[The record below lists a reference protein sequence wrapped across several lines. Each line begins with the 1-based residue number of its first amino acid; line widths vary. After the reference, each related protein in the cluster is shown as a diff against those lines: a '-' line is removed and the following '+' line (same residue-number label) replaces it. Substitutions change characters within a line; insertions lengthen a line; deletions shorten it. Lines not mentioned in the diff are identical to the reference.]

1 MGRVVT
7 ACRPAG
13 ASGPS
18 ANCPARGRTGGGRPV
33 QGQRCTSAPWPRSSR
48 GREDHRRAR
57 RLGHSPPRGGGG
69 RTCRPRTQ
77 RAPCSVS
84 GGPASPSRLLCASRH
99 CPHFADGVAEALR
112 GFLGGSVSPQKLHD
126 VLTLEPRD
134 GQTPEELVG
143 LRRGLLDGPASRL
156 TTVLAG
162 RRRGQTPEGVC
173 AAGRPGEEAATGGRL
188 QAEERARRS
197 RVQPAARP
205 PGRGGDPACSVSHQ
219 PLVQPALRHRRGRP
233 GCSGQRWR
241 WPPTR
246 HGSLHGCS
254 PGPGPPEAPARKRGP
269 AW

>member
-33 QGQRCTSAPWPRSSR
+33 QGQRRTSAPWPRSSR

-57 RLGHSPPRGGGG
+57 RLGRSPPRGGGG
-69 RTCRPRTQ
+69 RACWPRTQ

-156 TTVLAG
+156 TTVC
-162 RRRGQTPEGVC
+162 RKE
-173 AAGRPGEEAATGGRL
+173 TGPDTRGRL
-188 QAEERARRS
+188 CSRTAR
-197 RVQPAARP
+197 
-205 PGRGGDPACSVSHQ
+205 
-219 PLVQPALRHRRGRP
+219 
-233 GCSGQRWR
+233 
-241 WPPTR
+241 
-246 HGSLHGCS
+246 
-254 PGPGPPEAPARKRGP
+254 
-269 AW
+269 

>member
-18 ANCPARGRTGGGRPV
+18 ANRPARGRTGGGRPA
-33 QGQRCTSAPWPRSSR
+33 QGQRRASAPWPRSSR
-48 GREDHRRAR
+48 GRGDHRRAR
-57 RLGHSPPRGGGG
+57 RLGRSPPRGGGG
-69 RTCRPRTQ
+69 ERAGRERSASPARSPAAPPRPRD
-77 RAPCSVS
+77 RSA
-84 GGPASPSRLLCASRH
+84 H
-99 CPHFADGVAEALR
+99 CGTVPHFADGVAEALR
-112 GFLGGSVSPQKLHD
+112 GFWGGSVSPQKLHD

-173 AAGRPGEEAATGGRL
+173 AAGRPGDEAATGGHL

-197 RVQPAARP
+197 RVQPGP
-205 PGRGGDPACSVSHQ
+205 RGGAGTPR
-219 PLVQPALRHRRGRP
+219 AL
-233 GCSGQRWR
+233 
-241 WPPTR
+241 
-246 HGSLHGCS
+246 
-254 PGPGPPEAPARKRGP
+254 
-269 AW
+269 

>member
-1 MGRVVT
+1 MLT
-7 ACRPAG
+7 APHAAAPG
-13 ASGPS
+13 ADVPS
-18 ANCPARGRTGGGRPV
+18 KASDAPRHRGRGPRGVEKTTAEPGAWVTRRHGGEGVNVPAANAARPLL
-33 QGQRCTSAPWPRSSR
+33 GLRRPRLALATALRIAALSPLCGWGSR
-48 GREDHRRAR
+48 GFE
-57 RLGHSPPRGGGG
+57 
-69 RTCRPRTQ
+69 
-77 RAPCSVS
+77 
-84 GGPASPSRLLCASRH
+84 RLL
-99 CPHFADGVAEALR
+99 G
-112 GFLGGSVSPQKLHD
+112 GGSVSPQKLHD

-219 PLVQPALRHRRGRP
+219 PLVQPALRHRGGRP